1 MPHHWAFLNIQ
12 NGRQIEENIVDIN
25 IILYVKPKVRITC
38 YVSSVIACY
47 PQAVPKLHDAILAAS
62 LNGLKKKNEDGI
74 LNDCQDLQEN
84 HRDDPRV
91 AYTQYFVFKMNAHFI
106 FSFTFCPSND
116 NNKARW

>member
-1 MPHHWAFLNIQ
+1 M
-12 NGRQIEENIVDIN
+12 EENIVDIN

-38 YVSSVIACY
+38 YVSSVNACY

-62 LNGLKKKNEDGI
+62 LNGLKKKKKKENEDGI
-74 LNDCQDLQEN
+74 LNDCQSLQEN
-84 HRDDPRV
+84 HRDDPF